1 MIKFI
6 DYLNKDCDYKPQ
18 CRRCGYADHVWSI
31 DGEWI
36 CKNCMSIH
44 EAISVII
51 EIENVLL
58 SE

>member
-6 DYLNKDCDYKPQ
+6 DYLNKEAYYKPQ
-18 CRRCGYADHVWSI
+18 CHRCGHSDHVWSI

-36 CKNCMSIH
+36 CKDCMNIY

-51 EIENVLL
+51 EIENVLT
-58 SE
+58 SK